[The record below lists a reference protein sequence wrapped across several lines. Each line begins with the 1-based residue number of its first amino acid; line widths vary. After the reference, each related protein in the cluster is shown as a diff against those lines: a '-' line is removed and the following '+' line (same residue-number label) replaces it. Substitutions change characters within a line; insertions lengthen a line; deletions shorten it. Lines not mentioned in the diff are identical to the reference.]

1 MTALINFFIL
11 TILCLII
18 SDENHV
24 VGRPAFKPP
33 GELVKASEEEKP
45 QHLRDHRTDVYNWFP
60 STVEAVVG
68 GRGTFIDRTPEMDK
82 VLKAF
87 RDGCQDQCQTM
98 IQRLGWENA
107 EKTAQPPFLTAE
119 FYGDPSKAV
128 IIKND
133 YPWDL
138 PDEVEHWVLWM
149 TMPHISEEV
158 FSPLDGETLPNS
170 SFTTPERI
178 EALLEYMSWAPVYGY
193 CGLPEEAFTYIRLSG
208 FEHPT
213 DNDVWLS
220 SKGQKV
226 TQKEAVQAMKWAGRH
241 INKFVVKKFPSS
253 EFEVVWN
260 RSPLRW
266 RSMQKPEHIHILAIK
281 KKSPSS
287 FVNFNRR
294 INEKVE
300 SLLSHTF

>member
-1 MTALINFFIL
+1 
-11 TILCLII
+11 
-18 SDENHV
+18 
-24 VGRPAFKPP
+24 
-33 GELVKASEEEKP
+33 
-45 QHLRDHRTDVYNWFP
+45 
-60 STVEAVVG
+60 
-68 GRGTFIDRTPEMDK
+68 MDK

-107 EKTAQPPFLTAE
+107 ENTAQPPFLTAE

-138 PDEVEHWVLWM
+138 PDEVEHWKR
-149 TMPHISEEV
+149 
-158 FSPLDGETLPNS
+158 FSARSMERHYRIP

-220 SKGQKV
+220 KGN
-226 TQKEAVQAMKWAGRH
+226 TKEAVQAMKWAGRH